1 MKKNMSYLYFF
12 LLASTSV
19 IPTYSRSETYEI
31 QIQSQNFSLDNN
43 KHSISAQGK
52 VETIIT
58 KDNQKKIK
66 IYCDKLEHNMS
77 SRAFSLK
84 GSSLYP
90 LSILTD
96 KGEVLQSEE
105 AEISWDL
112 KDIQLEP
119 FEIKF
124 GENYTFNGKS
134 AVRKNAKVSIM
145 KDSHYTTC
153 KTCKNQDP
161 FWSINAKEIQRDEEE
176 ETVSYKNIFL
186 KIKST
191 PVLYLPYFSHP
202 DPRVKRKSGF
212 IKPILSKSND
222 LGYVLGTPIFYI
234 FDSTQDMTVT
244 PVFMS
249 AQGGLFKSE
258 YRKMLKEGL
267 FSVDGSI
274 TRTQKT
280 VQQISADETPLRSL
294 ERWYIHSNADFAIND
309 EQSIAFDLAKASDTT
324 FLARYATPLERPLLI
339 TNRTIPSYARWNY
352 DAKSYYVFI
361 DAHSFQTDQPDT
373 APLVLPRLE
382 LEYFHHNDFGL
393 FRIQANYT
401 HIQRH
406 SFLTYSNSL
415 YPKRNQRFLMN
426 TEWENMF
433 ISSSGFVFEPK
444 LVISQSFYF
453 IKTSNGSVAHSESVQ
468 KTFSRLFP
476 QGSLKTSL
484 PLQSKF
490 ENSSYIFAPMSFLI
504 IAPELSPKYR
514 TIPNEDSQFSDLDDI
529 SILSTNRLGGYDQ
542 IDQGSKLVLGIDNT
556 LDFDSGRKFE
566 FFIGRSF
573 RLDRQ
578 EVLGAVKGEADR
590 KSDYLLR
597 FLVNYNEHLSFR
609 SRYAYSPVLKSFR
622 YMEHGMIFDQE
633 KIAVECAHIHLNKN
647 MMNTQKNLSQLHTNI
662 KLKITPEWMLL
673 GGQLRNLNKSNGSP
687 TLATYGAARYE
698 NECFSMELGVSRSA
712 QKARD
717 LRPDT
722 SFILS
727 LNFKSISNFNFSQSS
742 ALPNH
747 PFVNFLK

>member
-1 MKKNMSYLYFF
+1 MKSNLTCLYF
-12 LLASTSV
+12 LLITSAGV
-19 IPTYSRSETYEI
+19 MSFNSKCEGYEI
-31 QIQSQNFSLDNN
+31 KIQSQNFSLNN
-43 KHSISAQGK
+43 SEHSISAQGNVK
-52 VETIIT
+52 SVIT
-58 KDNQKKIK
+58 TSNKKMIK
-66 IYCDKLEHNMS
+66 IYCDKLEHNMK
-77 SRAFSLK
+77 SRTFSLK
-84 GSSLYP
+84 GSPLYP
-90 LSILTD
+90 LSIFTD
-96 KGEVLQSEE
+96 KDEVLQSQE
-105 AEISWDL
+105 AQVSWDL

-124 GENYTFNGKS
+124 GDNYTFNGKS
-134 AVRKNAKVSIM
+134 AIRKNAQVSIM
-145 KDSHYTTC
+145 KDSHYTAC
-153 KTCKNQDP
+153 KTCHNQAP
-161 FWSINAKEIQRDEEE
+161 FWSIKAEEIQRDEEE
-176 ETVSYKNIFL
+176 ETISYKNIFL
-186 KIKST
+186 KIKSV

-212 IKPILSKSND
+212 IRPILSKSND

-234 FDSTQDMTVT
+234 FDSTQDMTIT

-249 AQGGLFKSE
+249 AQGALLKSE

-274 TRTQKT
+274 TRTQKS
-280 VQQISADETPLRSL
+280 VQQISEDETPLKSL
-294 ERWYIHSNADFAIND
+294 ERWYIHSNADFAINN
-309 EQSIAFDLAKASDTT
+309 EQSIAFDLARASDTT

-373 APLVLPRLE
+373 APLILPRLE
-382 LEYFHHNDFGL
+382 SEYFNHNELGL

-406 SFLTYSNSL
+406 QFLTYANAL
-415 YPKRNQRFLMN
+415 YPKKNQRFLVN
-426 TEWENMF
+426 TEWENIF
-433 ISSSGFVFEPK
+433 ISSAGFVFEPK
-444 LVISQSFYF
+444 LVVSQSFYF
-453 IKTSNGSVAHSESVQ
+453 IKTSNGSINHPESIQ
-468 KTFSRLFP
+468 KTFSRFFP

-484 PLQSKF
+484 PLQSRF
-490 ENSSYIFAPMSFLI
+490 ENSSYIFAPISLLI
-504 IAPELSPKYR
+504 VAPELSPQFKK
-514 TIPNEDSQFSDLDDI
+514 IPNEDSQFSDLDDI
-529 SILSTNRLGGYDQ
+529 SILATNRLGGYDQ
-542 IDQGSKLVLGIDNT
+542 IDQGSKLVLGFDNT

-578 EVLGAVKGEADR
+578 DVLGVTKGEADR

-597 FLVNYNEHLSFR
+597 FLISYNEHLSFR
-609 SRYAYSPVLKSFR
+609 SRYAYSPTLKGFR

-633 KIAVECAHIHLNKN
+633 KIALECAHIHLNKIMLN
-647 MMNTQKNLSQLHTNI
+647 SPKNLAQLHTNI
-662 KLKITPEWMLL
+662 KFKITSEWMLL

-698 NECFSMELGVSRSA
+698 NECFSMELGISRSA